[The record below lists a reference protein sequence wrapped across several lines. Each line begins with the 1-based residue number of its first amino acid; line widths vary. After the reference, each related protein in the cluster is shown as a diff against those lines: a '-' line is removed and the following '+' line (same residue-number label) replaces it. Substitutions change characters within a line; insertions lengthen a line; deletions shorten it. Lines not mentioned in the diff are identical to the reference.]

1 MAARSKAAFDPCR
14 SPILASSPAVAS
26 LAASTS
32 RSYLSSTPFLP
43 RLFPVSYRHS
53 LLPFGAAGSGGFIS
67 TFHSLLAGLACPKLG
82 DYQNLINVTAA
93 ATLQESEPVTNP
105 LTTSSTSNRNLL
117 SAITNDSENGKSNSN
132 PNSPTYNSNADPDD
146 NERKAESIH
155 ALRMKAHQHEAR
167 SEEKP
172 LRQSE

>member
-1 MAARSKAAFDPCR
+1 MAARAAFDPCR
-14 SPILASSPAVAS
+14 SPILATSPAVAS

-53 LLPFGAAGSGGFIS
+53 LLPFGAARPDGYIP

-93 ATLQESEPVTNP
+93 ATLQESEPVTNS
-105 LTTSSTSNRNLL
+105 LTTSSTSNRNSL
-117 SAITNDSENGKSNSN
+117 SAIANDSENGKSKSN
-132 PNSPTYNSNADPDD
+132 PNSPTYNNNADPDD
-146 NERKAESIH
+146 HERKAESVH
-155 ALRMKAHQHEAR
+155 ALRMKAHQHKTR
-167 SEEKP
+167 SERK
-172 LRQSE
+172 